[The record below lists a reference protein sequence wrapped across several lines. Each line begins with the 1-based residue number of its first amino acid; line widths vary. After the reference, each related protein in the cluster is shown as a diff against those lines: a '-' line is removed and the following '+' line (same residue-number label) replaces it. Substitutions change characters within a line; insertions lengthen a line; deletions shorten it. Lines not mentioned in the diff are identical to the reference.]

1 MKFDEFTETVRDTL
15 AVLFEDEK
23 LEVIVNKVEKNNGLV
38 LTGINIKERNAMVIP
53 TIYIDD
59 FYKENIEQKDIQ
71 AIAEKI
77 KNIYRNRQPDIFKQN
92 EIKKY
97 QDFEW
102 VKR

>member
-1 MKFDEFTETVRDTL
+1 MMNLQRQYGIRLRFCLKMK
-15 AVLFEDEK
+15 K

-77 KNIYRNRQPDIFKQN
+77 KNIYRNRQPDNIFKQN
-92 EIKKY
+92 EIKKVSG
-97 QDFEW
+97 F
-102 VKR
+102 